1 MVALETITLADE
13 RNPRGGI
20 VIGPRVKAEL
30 ERRIHEL
37 ENRFKPTHSELREL
51 ASLKELLKG
60 TGGER

>member
-1 MVALETITLADE
+1 MVALETITLADKQS
-13 RNPRGGI
+13 GI

-51 ASLKELLKG
+51 ASLKELLRTSKRE
-60 TGGER
+60 GEQ

>member
-1 MVALETITLADE
+1 MATSGNTTLAVE
-13 RNPRGGI
+13 REPNPGI
-20 VIGPRVKAEL
+20 IIGPRAKAEL